1 MINDYAE
8 MLGQANALRAAL
20 EEKLANARES
30 VRKRDERIADL
41 EEQFRIEK
49 FNTHAAM
56 VRASDIIT
64 NLEAELLALREAKEE
79 DDLNAK
85 EEAIGYEL

>member
-8 MLGQANALRAAL
+8 MLSQANALRATL
-20 EEKLANARES
+20 EEKLSDARQS
-30 VRKRDERIADL
+30 VRQKDERIA
-41 EEQFRIEK
+41 
-49 FNTHAAM
+49 T
-56 VRASDIIT
+56 
-64 NLEAELLALREAKEE
+64 LEAELLALREAKEE

>member
-8 MLGQANALRAAL
+8 MLSQANALRAAL
-20 EEKLANARES
+20 EEKLSDARQS
-30 VRKRDERIADL
+30 VRQRDERIA
-41 EEQFRIEK
+41 
-49 FNTHAAM
+49 A
-56 VRASDIIT
+56 
-64 NLEAELLALREAKEE
+64 LEAELLALREAKEE

>member
-1 MINDYAE
+1 MINDYAQ
-8 MLGQANALRAAL
+8 MLRQANALRAAL

-30 VRKRDERIADL
+30 VRKRDERIA
-41 EEQFRIEK
+41 
-49 FNTHAAM
+49 A
-56 VRASDIIT
+56 
-64 NLEAELLALREAKEE
+64 LEAELLALGEAKEE